1 MNAPV
6 TRAARGSTGRFDLI
20 LGAIGSVLV
29 CLGSFGVGDPPR
41 NSTVLSDLGLSW
53 ITYGHGKNVFGTLF
67 WLGVFLMVFGWVRLG
82 RRIFSGS
89 AHTPST
95 RTLSRWVLVWAAPLL
110 VAVPVY
116 SRDVYAY
123 LAQGAVF
130 GAGFDPYADGPA
142 HLPGPLVDSMAQVWA
157 TTTAPYG
164 PFFMGML
171 RVVTEITGDHAII
184 GVLAIRLVLL
194 PGLFLA
200 LWAIPRLAE
209 RFGASPQAGLWLAL
223 FNPMV
228 LIHLVAG
235 PHVELLMMGVLVTGI
250 VLVVDGRH
258 VWGTSVL
265 ALAVSIKITA
275 GIALPFV
282 LWIWLSHIRSR
293 RPVTSRDVVTVF
305 ASIVGIAVAV
315 FGVWTL
321 AIGLGLGWLTGL
333 GWADVIINWFTV
345 PTLAAHLVTLIAA
358 PFVALNLQPVLEVTR
373 AIGSVVLAVT
383 LVAVWWRHR
392 HDARDAVAGMA
403 WAMLAVLLLE
413 PSTLPWYYTWV
424 LVIAVAF
431 DLPMW
436 VRATVVGASTFLL
449 IVFQPD
455 DAIVFYKPVEVALA
469 AALAGLAAWSLS
481 HRDPLRLGRFGRWA
495 WGATPAGESAPASDA
510 IAESG
515 VEKSARADAE
525 PGEFG
530 AGEFGAGAPV
540 RKPGPA
546 PGG

>member
-1 MNAPV
+1 M
-6 TRAARGSTGRFDLI
+6 TGAATAGRGDLI

-41 NSTVLSDLGLSW
+41 NSALLSDLGLSW

-82 RRIFSGS
+82 RRIISS
-89 AHTPST
+89 TTDTAPTT
-95 RTLSRWVLVWAAPLL
+95 RTLSRWVLVWTAPLL

-171 RVVTEITGDHAII
+171 RVVTEITGDQVVL

-194 PGLFLA
+194 PGLFLS

-209 RFGASPQAGLWLAL
+209 RFGASPQAGLWLVL
-223 FNPMV
+223 FNPLV

-258 VWGTSVL
+258 VVGAAVL

-293 RPVTSRDVVTVF
+293 RPVTVRDVVTVF

-315 FGVWTL
+315 FGLWTL
-321 AIGLGLGWLTGL
+321 VIGLGLGWLTGL
-333 GWADVIINWFTV
+333 GWADVIINWFTI
-345 PTLAAHLVTLIAA
+345 PTLAAHVVTLVAA

-383 LVAVWWRHR
+383 LVALWWRHR
-392 HDARDAVAGMA
+392 HDVRDAVAGMA

-436 VRATVVGASTFLL
+436 GRATVVGASTFLL

-455 DAIVFYKPVEVALA
+455 DAIVFYKPVEVTLA
-469 AALAGLAAWSLS
+469 AALAGVAAWSLTR
-481 HRDPLRLGRFGRWA
+481 RDPLRLGRFGRWA
-495 WGATPAGESAPASDA
+495 WGATPAGESALASDVVA
-510 IAESG
+510 ETGIEESERAEAEPRESG
-515 VEKSARADAE
+515 PR
-525 PGEFG
+525 GFG
-530 AGEFGAGAPV
+530 DGASL

>member
-6 TRAARGSTGRFDLI
+6 TRAAAGGAGRGDLV

-41 NSTVLSDLGLSW
+41 NTALLSDLGLSW

-67 WLGVFLMVFGWVRLG
+67 WLGVFLMVFGWVRMG
-82 RRIFSGS
+82 RRIIE
-89 AHTPST
+89 ANRAADPDTVADEPDAVPTT
-95 RTLSRWVLVWAAPLL
+95 RVLRRWVLVWAAPLL

-142 HLPGPLVDSMAQVWA
+142 HVPGPLVDSMAQVWA

-171 RVVTEITGDHAII
+171 RVVTEITGDHVIL

-194 PGLFLA
+194 PGLFLS

-209 RFGASPQAGLWLAL
+209 RFGASPQAGLWLVL

-258 VWGTSVL
+258 VVGTSVL

-293 RPVTSRDVVTVF
+293 RPVTPRDVVTVF

-333 GWADVIINWFTV
+333 GWADVIINWFTI
-345 PTLAAHLVTLIAA
+345 PTLAAHLVTLVAA

-392 HDARDAVAGMA
+392 HDVRDAVAGMA

-424 LVIAVAF
+424 LVIVVAF
-431 DLPMW
+431 DLPVW

-495 WGATPAGESAPASDA
+495 GAVGGPPDT
-510 IAESG
+510 SG
-515 VEKSARADAE
+515 AD
-525 PGEFG
+525 GHT
-530 AGEFGAGAPV
+530 V
-540 RKPGPA
+540 RDGTGQKA
-546 PGG
+546 

>member
-1 MNAPV
+1 M
-6 TRAARGSTGRFDLI
+6 TRAAAGGAGRGDLV

-41 NSTVLSDLGLSW
+41 NSALLSDLGLSW

-67 WLGVFLMVFGWVRLG
+67 WLGVFLMVFGWVRMG
-82 RRIFSGS
+82 RRIIE
-89 AHTPST
+89 AKRAADPDPVADTTDAVPTT
-95 RTLSRWVLVWAAPLL
+95 RVLRRWVLVWAAPLL

-142 HLPGPLVDSMAQVWA
+142 HVPGPLVDSMAQVWA

-171 RVVTEITGDHAII
+171 RVVTEITGDHVIL

-194 PGLFLA
+194 PGLFLS

-209 RFGASPQAGLWLAL
+209 RFGASPQAGLWLVL

-258 VWGTSVL
+258 VLGTSVL

-293 RPVTSRDVVTVF
+293 RPVTPRDVVTVF
-305 ASIVGIAVAV
+305 VSIVGIAVAV

-333 GWADVIINWFTV
+333 GWADVIINWFTI
-345 PTLAAHLVTLIAA
+345 PTLAAHLVTLVAA

-392 HDARDAVAGMA
+392 HDVRDAVAGMA

-424 LVIAVAF
+424 LVIVVAF
-431 DLPMW
+431 DLPVW

-481 HRDPLRLGRFGRWA
+481 HRDPLRLSRFGRWA
-495 WGATPAGESAPASDA
+495 GVSGGPPDASGANGHT
-510 IAESG
+510 
-515 VEKSARADAE
+515 
-525 PGEFG
+525 
-530 AGEFGAGAPV
+530 V
-540 RKPGPA
+540 RDGTGQKA
-546 PGG
+546 

>member
-1 MNAPV
+1 MSTSV
-6 TRAARGSTGRFDLI
+6 TGAATAGRGDLI

-41 NSTVLSDLGLSW
+41 NSALLSDLGLSW

-82 RRIFSGS
+82 RRIISS
-89 AHTPST
+89 TTDTAPTT
-95 RTLSRWVLVWAAPLL
+95 RTLSRWVLVWTAPLL

-171 RVVTEITGDHAII
+171 RVVTEITGDQVVL

-194 PGLFLA
+194 PGLFLS

-209 RFGASPQAGLWLAL
+209 RFGASPQAGLWLVL
-223 FNPMV
+223 FNPLV

-258 VWGTSVL
+258 VVGAAVL

-293 RPVTSRDVVTVF
+293 RPVTVRDVVTVF

-315 FGVWTL
+315 FGLWTL
-321 AIGLGLGWLTGL
+321 VIGLGLGWLTGL
-333 GWADVIINWFTV
+333 GWADVIINWFTI
-345 PTLAAHLVTLIAA
+345 PTLAAHVVTLVAA

-383 LVAVWWRHR
+383 LVALWWRHR
-392 HDARDAVAGMA
+392 HDVRDAVAGMA

-455 DAIVFYKPVEVALA
+455 DAIVFYKPVEVTLA
-469 AALAGLAAWSLS
+469 AALAGVAAWSLTR
-481 HRDPLRLGRFGRWA
+481 RDPLRLGRFGRWA
-495 WGATPAGESAPASDA
+495 WGATPAGESALASDVVA
-510 IAESG
+510 ETGIEESERAEAEPRESG
-515 VEKSARADAE
+515 PR
-525 PGEFG
+525 GFG
-530 AGEFGAGAPV
+530 DGASL

>member
-1 MNAPV
+1 M
-6 TRAARGSTGRFDLI
+6 TGAATAGRGDLI

-41 NSTVLSDLGLSW
+41 NSALLSDLGLSW

-82 RRIFSGS
+82 RRIISS
-89 AHTPST
+89 ATDTAPTT
-95 RTLSRWVLVWAAPLL
+95 RTLSRWVLVWTAPLL

-171 RVVTEITGDHAII
+171 RVVTEITGDQVVL

-194 PGLFLA
+194 PGLFLS

-209 RFGASPQAGLWLAL
+209 RFGASPQAGLWLVL
-223 FNPMV
+223 FNPLV

-258 VWGTSVL
+258 VVGAAVL

-293 RPVTSRDVVTVF
+293 RPVTVRDVVTVF

-315 FGVWTL
+315 FGLWTL
-321 AIGLGLGWLTGL
+321 VIGLGLGWLTGL
-333 GWADVIINWFTV
+333 GWADVIINWFTI
-345 PTLAAHLVTLIAA
+345 PTLAAHVVTLVAA

-383 LVAVWWRHR
+383 LVALWWRHR
-392 HDARDAVAGMA
+392 HDVRDAVAGMA

-455 DAIVFYKPVEVALA
+455 DAIVFYKPVEVTLA
-469 AALAGLAAWSLS
+469 AALAGVAAWSLTR
-481 HRDPLRLGRFGRWA
+481 RDPLRLGRFGRWA
-495 WGATPAGESAPASDA
+495 WGATPAGESALASDVVA
-510 IAESG
+510 ETGIEESERAEAEPRESG
-515 VEKSARADAE
+515 PR
-525 PGEFG
+525 GFG
-530 AGEFGAGAPV
+530 DGASL

>member
-1 MNAPV
+1 MSTSV
-6 TRAARGSTGRFDLI
+6 TGAATAGRGDLI

-41 NSTVLSDLGLSW
+41 NSALLSDLGLSW

-82 RRIFSGS
+82 RRIISS
-89 AHTPST
+89 TTDTAPTT
-95 RTLSRWVLVWAAPLL
+95 RTLSRWVLVWTAPLL

-171 RVVTEITGDHAII
+171 RVVTEVTGDQVVL

-194 PGLFLA
+194 PGLFLS

-209 RFGASPQAGLWLAL
+209 RFGASPQAGLWLVL
-223 FNPMV
+223 FNPLV

-258 VWGTSVL
+258 VVGAAVL

-293 RPVTSRDVVTVF
+293 RPVTVRDVVTVF

-315 FGVWTL
+315 FGLWTL
-321 AIGLGLGWLTGL
+321 VIGLGLGWLTGL
-333 GWADVIINWFTV
+333 GWADVIINWFTI
-345 PTLAAHLVTLIAA
+345 PTLAAHVVTLVAA

-383 LVAVWWRHR
+383 LVALWWRHR
-392 HDARDAVAGMA
+392 HDVRDAVAGMA

-455 DAIVFYKPVEVALA
+455 DAIVFYKPVEVTLA
-469 AALAGLAAWSLS
+469 AALAGVAAWSLTR
-481 HRDPLRLGRFGRWA
+481 RDPLRLGRFGRWA
-495 WGATPAGESAPASDA
+495 WGATPAGEGTLASDVLA
-510 IAESG
+510 ETGVEESG
-515 VEKSARADAE
+515 RAEAE
-525 PGEFG
+525 HRESGPRG
-530 AGEFGAGAPV
+530 FGAGASL

>member
-1 MNAPV
+1 M
-6 TRAARGSTGRFDLI
+6 TGAATAGRGDLI

-41 NSTVLSDLGLSW
+41 NSALLSDLGLSW

-82 RRIFSGS
+82 RRIISS
-89 AHTPST
+89 TTDTAPTT
-95 RTLSRWVLVWAAPLL
+95 RTLSRWVLVWTAPLL

-171 RVVTEITGDHAII
+171 RVVTEITGDQVVL

-194 PGLFLA
+194 PGLFLS

-209 RFGASPQAGLWLAL
+209 RFGASPQAGLWLVL
-223 FNPMV
+223 FNPLV

-258 VWGTSVL
+258 VVGAAVL

-293 RPVTSRDVVTVF
+293 RPVTVRDVVTVF

-315 FGVWTL
+315 FGLWTL
-321 AIGLGLGWLTGL
+321 VIGLGLGWLTGL
-333 GWADVIINWFTV
+333 GWADVIINWFTI
-345 PTLAAHLVTLIAA
+345 PTLAAHVVTLVAA

-383 LVAVWWRHR
+383 LVALWWRHR
-392 HDARDAVAGMA
+392 HDVRDAVAGMA

-455 DAIVFYKPVEVALA
+455 DAIVFYKPVEVTLA
-469 AALAGLAAWSLS
+469 AALAGVAAWSLTR
-481 HRDPLRLGRFGRWA
+481 RDPLRLGRFGRWA
-495 WGATPAGESAPASDA
+495 WGATPAGESALASDVVA
-510 IAESG
+510 ETGIEESERAEAEPRESG
-515 VEKSARADAE
+515 PR
-525 PGEFG
+525 GFG
-530 AGEFGAGAPV
+530 DGASL

>member
-1 MNAPV
+1 M
-6 TRAARGSTGRFDLI
+6 TGAATAGRGDLI

-41 NSTVLSDLGLSW
+41 NSALLSDLGLSW

-82 RRIFSGS
+82 RRIISS
-89 AHTPST
+89 TTDTAPTT
-95 RTLSRWVLVWAAPLL
+95 RTLSRWVLVWTAPLL

-142 HLPGPLVDSMAQVWA
+142 HQPGPLVDSMAQVWA

-171 RVVTEITGDHAII
+171 RVVTEITGDQVVL

-194 PGLFLA
+194 PGLFLS

-209 RFGASPQAGLWLAL
+209 RFGASPQAGLWLVL
-223 FNPMV
+223 FNPLV

-258 VWGTSVL
+258 VVGTAVL

-293 RPVTSRDVVTVF
+293 RPVTARDVVTVF

-315 FGVWTL
+315 FGLWTL
-321 AIGLGLGWLTGL
+321 VIGLGLGWLTGL
-333 GWADVIINWFTV
+333 GWADVIINWFTI
-345 PTLAAHLVTLIAA
+345 PTLAAHVVTLVAA

-383 LVAVWWRHR
+383 LVALWWRHR
-392 HDARDAVAGMA
+392 HDVRDAVAGMA

-436 VRATVVGASTFLL
+436 ARATVVGASTFLL

-455 DAIVFYKPVEVALA
+455 DAIVFYKPVEVTLA
-469 AALAGLAAWSLS
+469 AALAGLAAWSLTR
-481 HRDPLRLGRFGRWA
+481 RDPLRLGRFGRWA
-495 WGATPAGESAPASDA
+495 WGATPAGESTLASDVLA
-510 IAESG
+510 ETGIEESG
-515 VEKSARADAE
+515 RAEAE
-525 PGEFG
+525 PRESGPSKS
-530 AGEFGAGAPV
+530 GAGASL